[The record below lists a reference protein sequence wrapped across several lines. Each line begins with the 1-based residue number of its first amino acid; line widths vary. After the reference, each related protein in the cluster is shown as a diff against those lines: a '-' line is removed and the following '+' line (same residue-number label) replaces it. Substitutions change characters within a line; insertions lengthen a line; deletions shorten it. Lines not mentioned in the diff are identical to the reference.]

1 MSMLDEWI
9 KSLASD
15 MEYLVGL
22 QSIAKKNGPN
32 KGRAENIAATKERIE
47 QARREIERE
56 RRK

>member
-1 MSMLDEWI
+1 MLDEWI